1 MIMAVAASPLLRNP
15 ASSTPEVTLENE
27 IAADFQRAARS
38 RRAFAPARV
47 LIHAINYAPELIGCA
62 KYTTELAEFLA
73 SRGHSVEVVTAPPH
87 YPGWFVRESYR
98 SWWYS
103 RERMGQVA
111 ITRCPIVMKT
121 NGGGIWR
128 ALAPLTFA
136 ICAAPMVV
144 WRILRS
150 RPDVVLCIEPT
161 LFSSPAALFAAKM
174 IGARAVLHVQDLEVD
189 AAFEIGQI
197 KGGLKKLAFALE
209 RRVLGAYDRIV
220 TISEKMR
227 AALLGKGLEAAQ
239 VEVLRNWV
247 DLERIRPQPNRRA
260 NSYRGELAIA
270 AGVFVVLYAGHI
282 GAKQALHVV
291 LDAARRLT
299 NSPDILFVIAGEG
312 PMKRPLAET
321 YRDLTN
327 VLYLPLQPPERL
339 NDLLNLANL
348 HVLPQARRAADLV
361 LPSKL
366 GGMLASGR
374 PIVAATDANTELG
387 DILKGIAVIVPA
399 EDAEELAAAILA
411 ARREDLSAEV
421 KRGLKLAGAMSSQT
435 VLPLFEEA
443 LLDARSWTERQFEPD
458 VAAAA

>member
-1 MIMAVAASPLLRNP
+1 MAVAASPLLRNP

-27 IAADFQRAARS
+27 IAADFQRTARS
-38 RRAFAPARV
+38 RRSFAPARV

-87 YPGWFVRESYR
+87 YPGWFVREPYR

-103 RERMGQVA
+103 HERMGQVA

-136 ICAAPMVV
+136 VCAAPMVV

-150 RPDVVLCIEPT
+150 RPNVVLCIEPT

-197 KGGLKKLAFALE
+197 KAGRLKKLAFALE

-247 DLERIRPQPNRRA
+247 NVERIGRSRTGVRTAIAVNLPSRLACSSSSMPGTSARNRPSMLSSTRRA
-260 NSYRGELAIA
+260 
-270 AGVFVVLYAGHI
+270 
-282 GAKQALHVV
+282 
-291 LDAARRLT
+291 D
-299 NSPDILFVIAGEG
+299 
-312 PMKRPLAET
+312 
-321 YRDLTN
+321 
-327 VLYLPLQPPERL
+327 
-339 NDLLNLANL
+339 
-348 HVLPQARRAADLV
+348 
-361 LPSKL
+361 
-366 GGMLASGR
+366 
-374 PIVAATDANTELG
+374 
-387 DILKGIAVIVPA
+387 
-399 EDAEELAAAILA
+399 
-411 ARREDLSAEV
+411 
-421 KRGLKLAGAMSSQT
+421 
-435 VLPLFEEA
+435 
-443 LLDARSWTERQFEPD
+443 
-458 VAAAA
+458 